1 MAKALDCDQQQT
13 KIKRLLRRRNTREY
27 LKEDGW
33 TTNREEAKCFDDV
46 IEVAEVCVKLGL
58 NDVEVTLCLEGL
70 GAELFCTPMRL

>member
-13 KIKRLLRRRNTREY
+13 KIKRLLRRRTTREY

-33 TTNREEAKCFDDV
+33 TTDREEAKCFSDV
-46 IEVAEVCVKLGL
+46 IEVAEVCARLGL
-58 NDVEVTLCLEGL
+58 KDVELTLCVEGR